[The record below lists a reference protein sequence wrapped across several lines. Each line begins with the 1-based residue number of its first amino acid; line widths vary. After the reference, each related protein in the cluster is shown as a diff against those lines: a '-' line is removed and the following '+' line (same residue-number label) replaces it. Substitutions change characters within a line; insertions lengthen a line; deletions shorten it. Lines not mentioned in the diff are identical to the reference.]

1 MKVRIEI
8 DTKTFVRFWLVV
20 IGFGLA
26 GFMIYSAREALMILG
41 TALFLALALSY
52 PVNKLASMMP
62 GKSRL
67 GGTAIAFVS
76 LIVLLGVVI
85 WFVVPPI
92 IQQSAKFAQTV
103 PGLVDQANQQWHG
116 VSEFIDNNGLR
127 PQLDQ
132 ATENIKQQAT
142 HWAANLGSNLIN
154 SVGSLFSF
162 LAALFLVLV
171 LAFLM
176 LLEGPMWM
184 ERIWKLYHNKE
195 RMEHHK
201 DLTQKVY
208 NVVTGYINGQLT
220 VSGIGALCAGAF
232 VFGMSFFATGIDANL
247 AMPTI
252 LITFILALIPMFGST
267 LAGGMVGLMLMLSNV
282 GAAVIYVIYFIIYQQ
297 IENNFIS
304 PAIQAKKVELSA
316 LAVLAAVTIG
326 LYVGGLVGG
335 VIAIPIAGTVK
346 VFVDDYLGGARK
358 PSAEEKPL
366 KLRKFVKKLVS
377 KEDKSKKDD

>member
-52 PVNKLASMMP
+52 PVHKLANMMP

-67 GGTAIAFVS
+67 GGTAVAFVS
-76 LIVLLGVVI
+76 LIALLGMVV
-85 WFVVPPI
+85 WFVIPPI
-92 IQQSAKFAQTV
+92 VQQSAKFAQTV
-103 PGLVDQANQQWHG
+103 PGLIDQANRQWHG
-116 VSEFIDNNGLR
+116 AREFIDHNGLR

-132 ATENIKQQAT
+132 ATENIKKQAT
-142 HWAANLGSNLIN
+142 HWAANLGTNIIS

-176 LLEGPMWM
+176 LLEGPTWM
-184 ERIWKLYHNKE
+184 ERIWKLYHDKE

-208 NVVTGYINGQLT
+208 SVVTGYINGQLT
-220 VSGIGALCAGAF
+220 VSGIGAFCAGAF
-232 VFGMSFFATGIDANL
+232 VFGMSFFATDIDANL

-267 LAGGMVGLMLMLSNV
+267 LAGATVGLMLMLSNI
-282 GAAVIYVIYFIIYQQ
+282 GAAVVYVIYFIIYQQ

-335 VIAIPIAGTVK
+335 VVAIPVAGTVK
-346 VFVDDYLGGARK
+346 VFVDDYLGSNKKEA
-358 PSAEEKPL
+358 PAEEKPL
-366 KLRKFVKKLVS
+366 KLKQLFHKITS
-377 KEDKSKKDD
+377 KDK